1 MNSVSFQHHPSGRH
15 LTCSL
20 LFGLILAQLGSS
32 HIVFQSLCVLV
43 IPSLKGKV
51 FQIEV
56 LIVMMMKILLRELMI
71 VAMLSKLY
79 YLYEGLLSYTV
90 KKTPKFF

>member
-1 MNSVSFQHHPSGRH
+1 MLESTPDSWSVLTPSTEA

-43 IPSLKGKV
+43 IPGLKGKV

-56 LIVMMMKILLRELMI
+56 LIVMMMKILLRELI

-79 YLYEGLLSYTV
+79 YLYEGLLS
-90 KKTPKFF
+90 